1 MFFNCYQT
9 LLGII
14 VLAGILL
21 TEAINT
27 IDLSNSCVIVQLR
40 SERGGEG
47 ICTFCFK
54 KREFSNNSLISR

>member
-1 MFFNCYQT
+1 MFFDCYQT

-27 IDLSNSCVIVQLR
+27 IDLSNSCVQLR